1 MDEKEQPLDLLQKRF
16 GPDLS
21 RLLGT
26 EEPFVEK
33 LAGDGSSRGFYR
45 FHGPGNSCI
54 AVFPEPGSQISV
66 RESESYV
73 RIGRHLASK
82 GVPVPTIHNY
92 DKGTGAIVM
101 EDLGDIHLQFLV
113 RGCDHDYE
121 IHRWY
126 SRILEILINMQLR
139 GIEGFETSYCF
150 DTPKY
155 DRKLMIERESLY
167 FVNAFL
173 KNYLGLDIEENQLI
187 PEFERL
193 ATVASEAPS
202 NFFLH
207 RDFQSRNILVYD
219 GEPRIVDFQ
228 GGRLGPLGYDLASV
242 LYDPY
247 VNLAEDLRQ
256 TLLDEYVQVLSSK
269 LPVNRENFKRHF
281 WHLVLQRALQVLGA
295 FGFLTKV
302 KEKPFFEAYIPIALK
317 NLKSILEQETL
328 SGFNCLHS
336 VVKEI
341 DFRPPTRGEWI

>member
-1 MDEKEQPLDLLQKRF
+1 MNEQEQPLDLLHSHF
-16 GPDLS
+16 GSDLS
-21 RLLGT
+21 RLIGT

-33 LAGDGSSRGFYR
+33 LAGDGSSRCFYR
-45 FHGPGNSCI
+45 FHGPDNSCI
-54 AVFPEPGSQISV
+54 AVFPEPGNPLSI

-92 DKGTGAIVM
+92 DKITGAIVM
-101 EDLGDIHLQFLV
+101 EDLGDVHLQFLI

-126 SRILEILINMQLR
+126 SRILEILINMQLK
-139 GIEGFETSYCF
+139 GMEGFETSCCF

-173 KNYLGLDIEENQLI
+173 KNYLGLNIEENKLI
-187 PEFERL
+187 PEFEKL
-193 ATVASEAPS
+193 ASIASEAPAT
-202 NFFLH
+202 FFLH
-207 RDFQSRNILVYD
+207 RDFQSRNILVHE

-228 GGRLGPLGYDLASV
+228 GGRLGPLGYDLASL

-247 VNLAEDLRQ
+247 VNLAEDLRRA
-256 TLLDEYVQVLSSK
+256 LLDEYVQALSSR
-269 LPVNRENFKRHF
+269 LPVDKESFKRHF

-295 FGFLTKV
+295 FGFLTRV
-302 KEKPFFEAYIPIALK
+302 KEKPFFEAYIPIALR
-317 NLKSILEQETL
+317 NLRSVLEYEIL
-328 SGFNCLHS
+328 SGFDNLRGIL
-336 VVKEI
+336 KDL
-341 DFRPPTRGEWI
+341 DFRPPTKGEWI